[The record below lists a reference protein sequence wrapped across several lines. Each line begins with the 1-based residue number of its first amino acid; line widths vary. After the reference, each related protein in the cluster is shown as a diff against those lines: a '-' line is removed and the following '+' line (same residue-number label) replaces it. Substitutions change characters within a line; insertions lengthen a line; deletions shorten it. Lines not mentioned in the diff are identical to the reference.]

1 MPPEYYLGAAV
12 AVILLV
18 LLGSFLRGKRV
29 GRRELDRGS
38 GKDELTNQLSRIA
51 DALEVIAAHWR
62 ALPSP
67 VEQKAAS
74 LEKAPKPSVPEPSAS
89 EPSMPE
95 PSASEPTAPEP
106 VGTDQENSGEPKK
119 HHYVSL
125 SMFGR

>member
-29 GRRELDRGS
+29 GRRELDTSTGR
-38 GKDELTNQLSRIA
+38 DELTKQLSRIA
-51 DALEVIAAHWR
+51 DAMEAIATHLR
-62 ALPSP
+62 ASPSP
-67 VEQKAAS
+67 VAQKAVP
-74 LEKAPKPSVPEPSAS
+74 LEKTPKPSAPEPTVPEPSAS
-89 EPSMPE
+89 ES
-95 PSASEPTAPEP
+95 

-119 HHYVSL
+119 HHYVTL